1 MPKSRKKK
9 KSPKRVLALLDLEQA
24 KSAVLNTRTSKT
36 SQQTSAHAITEF
48 VEWYCSVPRVA
59 VNISIRQF
67 RAAGFVDQLRAILR
81 SMGMAP
87 QALELEI
94 TEALLHESNS
104 QATAMM
110 APLDALGVSFA
121 LDDFGRGYSSL
132 AALKRFPMSRIKID
146 QSFVADLVKRG
157 DAESVAGA
165 IIAMAH
171 GLGKRVVAEGVETE
185 WHAAALVRLGCDHFQ
200 GHFCGR
206 PLRAADFTRFLNVAA
221 ARERDRGAASG
232 DRR

>member
-1 MPKSRKKK
+1 LSG
-9 KSPKRVLALLDLEQA
+9 AE
-24 KSAVLNTRTSKT
+24 TRTPADFIQLAEET
-36 SQQTSAHAITEF
+36 GLIETIG
-48 VEWYCSVPRVA
+48 EWVLREACRQFRAWESEGLMLPRVA

-67 RAAGFVDQLRAILR
+67 RAAAFVEQLQGILR

-132 AALKRFPMSRIKID
+132 AALNAFPFRGSRSIRASSPISAKG
-146 QSFVADLVKRG
+146 ATT
-157 DAESVAGA
+157 ESVAGA

-206 PLRAADFTRFLNVAA
+206 PLRAADFTRFSERRCRSRAPVLARAA
-221 ARERDRGAASG
+221 GGA
-232 DRR
+232 